1 MWCSMTSSFINHNF
15 NQGDRCIYC
24 GQDMLEALDPKTMMP
39 NECNIGPDGVSE
51 IEREAL
57 IIMKVIKLCREL

>member
-1 MWCSMTSSFINHNF
+1 MTFINHNF

-24 GQDMLEALDPKTMMP
+24 GQDGYEAMEPKTMMP
-39 NECNIGPDGVSE
+39 TECKIGPDGVAE
-51 IEREAL
+51 IEKEAL